1 MKDGYNL
8 SEIADEQAFI
18 DAVNS
23 VTNKEQDKGMGCSL
37 WKIKLFQMKI

>member
-18 DAVNS
+18 DVVSS
-23 VTNKEQDKGMGCSL
+23 VANKGQDKGMER
-37 WKIKLFQMKI
+37 